1 MKYLLLQVYNLQSHQ
16 LSGPA
21 WLGNEFCDILAV
33 APAGTPKEQLSL
45 MFEALLAERF
55 KMKFHRETQMTP
67 VYALVVGEGGPKLKK
82 SAADPNSGV
91 SDGKKYVVKQSRGG
105 ETISGGGKGVFGEF
119 KLTLANGI
127 LRSEFASMTTKALAR
142 YLNQGQF
149 DLPVVD
155 MTDLTGSYQIV
166 LEKPTSDMPSSIAS
180 ADQADASQSLG
191 SAFDPPG
198 TSLRASL
205 EKQRLKLVRKRA
217 PIEKFVIDHIERTP
231 TEN

>member
-1 MKYLLLQVYNLQSHQ
+1 
-16 LSGPA
+16 
-21 WLGNEFCDILAV
+21 
-33 APAGTPKEQLSL
+33 
-45 MFEALLAERF
+45 
-55 KMKFHRETQMTP
+55 
-67 VYALVVGEGGPKLKK
+67 
-82 SAADPNSGV
+82 
-91 SDGKKYVVKQSRGG
+91 
-105 ETISGGGKGVFGEF
+105 
-119 KLTLANGI
+119 
-127 LRSEFASMTTKALAR
+127 MTTKALAR

-205 EKQRLKLVRKRA
+205 EKQGLKLVRKRA